1 LAPGAKG
8 RCRVRINREGEM
20 YTLTYGQIMAASPDP
35 VEKKPLFHFKPGHRS
50 FSIALAG
57 CNFNCDFCQNWR
69 ISQANQELLAQSAAL
84 EPTDPG
90 QVIQQALHLKCQS
103 ISYTYTEPIVFW
115 EYALECMKLAK
126 GEGLSNI
133 VVSNGFGS
141 AAAWQASQGLLDA
154 ANIDLKA
161 FSDEFYKKICGGRLE
176 KVLDSLRQ
184 LHALGVWLEITTLRI
199 PGENDQLEALAE
211 FMVNS
216 LSPDVPW
223 HISAYHPAY
232 RRRSQATAISQLQ
245 QARQAGLKAG
255 LNYVYIGNAPVES
268 GADTAC
274 PQCGRRLIERRGY
287 RVTNNNLIEGACPHC
302 HRRIAGIWQ

>member
-1 LAPGAKG
+1 
-8 RCRVRINREGEM
+8 
-20 YTLTYGQIMAASPDP
+20 MAASPDP

-57 CNFNCDFCQNWR
+57 CNFRCDFCQNWQ
-69 ISQANQELLAQSAAL
+69 ISQASQQLLAQSAAL
-84 EPTDPG
+84 PHTDPA
-90 QVIQQALHLKCQS
+90 QVVQQALHLKCES

-115 EYALECMKLAK
+115 EYALECMQLAK
-126 GEGLSNI
+126 RKGLSNI

-161 FSDEFYKKICGGRLE
+161 FSHEFYEKICGAHLE

-184 LHALGVWLEITTLRI
+184 LHAMGVWLEITTLQI
-199 PGENDQLEALAE
+199 PGENDQLESLAE

-232 RRRSQATAISQLQ
+232 QRRSQPTAINQLQ
-245 QARQAGLKAG
+245 QTRQTGIKAG
-255 LNYVYIGNAPVES
+255 LNYVYIGNAPS
-268 GADTAC
+268 AAGADTLC

-287 RVTNNNLIEGACPHC
+287 HVASNHLIEGGCPHC
-302 HRRIAGIWQ
+302 QRRIAGIWQ